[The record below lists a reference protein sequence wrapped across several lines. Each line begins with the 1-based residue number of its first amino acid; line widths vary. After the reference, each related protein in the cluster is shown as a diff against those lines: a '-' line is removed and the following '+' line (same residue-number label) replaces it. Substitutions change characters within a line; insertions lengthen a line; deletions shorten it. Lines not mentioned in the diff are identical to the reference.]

1 MKKIC
6 FICFN
11 IEDMGG
17 ITRVVSNLCREICE
31 DYSVS
36 IISICNTNKEP
47 HYEFS
52 DKIKIYK
59 LNNNPDDRIKNIILK
74 SFFELKTILKSEKFD
89 VIFMEGHYIPPIV
102 LPLRFFTKSKNTTSV
117 MGLDVLYGIVTI
129 ILGCLIIKNPGAIG
143 SLLPIVLG
151 IAIIVSSAN
160 KIQYAFNLK
169 NSDND
174 LWKTT
179 MIISVI
185 GTICGV
191 VLLFNP
197 FAGAVLLMRIV
208 GIFII
213 VYAILDAVST
223 FIIKKNVEEF
233 KNVIESQSA
242 KVKEADIVEE
252 KETDEKV
259 NKKKNTKNVKKGK
272 RKNNNEET

>member
-1 MKKIC
+1 MK
-6 FICFN
+6 
-11 IEDMGG
+11 
-17 ITRVVSNLCREICE
+17 NL
-31 DYSVS
+31 
-36 IISICNTNKEP
+36 
-47 HYEFS
+47 
-52 DKIKIYK
+52 
-59 LNNNPDDRIKNIILK
+59 LK
-74 SFFELKTILKSEKFD
+74 SSIVASILLLVLGILLVFESEATIFTIS
-89 VIFMEGHYIPPIV
+89 YIVGAI
-102 LPLRFFTKSKNTTSV
+102 LICAGAFALIRFFTKSKNATSI

-233 KNVIESQSA
+233 KNVIESA
-242 KVKEADIVEE
+242 RVEEADVVEE
-252 KETDEKV
+252 KETEEKTS
-259 NKKKNTKNVKKGK
+259 KKKKTKKTKN
-272 RKNNNEET
+272 

>member
-1 MKKIC
+1 MK
-6 FICFN
+6 
-11 IEDMGG
+11 
-17 ITRVVSNLCREICE
+17 NL
-31 DYSVS
+31 
-36 IISICNTNKEP
+36 
-47 HYEFS
+47 
-52 DKIKIYK
+52 
-59 LNNNPDDRIKNIILK
+59 LK
-74 SFFELKTILKSEKFD
+74 SSIVASILLLVLGILLVFESEATIFTIS
-89 VIFMEGHYIPPIV
+89 YIVGAI
-102 LPLRFFTKSKNTTSV
+102 LICAGAFALIRFFTKSKNATSV

-233 KNVIESQSA
+233 KNVIESA
-242 KVKEADIVEE
+242 RVEEADVVEE
-252 KETDEKV
+252 KETEEKTS
-259 NKKKNTKNVKKGK
+259 KKKKTKKTKTDDDKK
-272 RKNNNEET
+272 

>member
-1 MKKIC
+1 MK
-6 FICFN
+6 
-11 IEDMGG
+11 
-17 ITRVVSNLCREICE
+17 NL
-31 DYSVS
+31 
-36 IISICNTNKEP
+36 
-47 HYEFS
+47 
-52 DKIKIYK
+52 
-59 LNNNPDDRIKNIILK
+59 LK
-74 SFFELKTILKSEKFD
+74 SSIVASVLLLVLGILLVFESEATIFTIS
-89 VIFMEGHYIPPIV
+89 YIVGAI
-102 LPLRFFTKSKNTTSV
+102 LICAGAFALIRFFTKSKNATSV

-233 KNVIESQSA
+233 KNVIESA
-242 KVKEADIVEE
+242 RVEEADVVEE
-252 KETDEKV
+252 KETEEKTS
-259 NKKKNTKNVKKGK
+259 KKKKTKKTKN
-272 RKNNNEET
+272 

>member
-1 MKKIC
+1 MK
-6 FICFN
+6 
-11 IEDMGG
+11 
-17 ITRVVSNLCREICE
+17 NL
-31 DYSVS
+31 
-36 IISICNTNKEP
+36 
-47 HYEFS
+47 
-52 DKIKIYK
+52 
-59 LNNNPDDRIKNIILK
+59 LK
-74 SFFELKTILKSEKFD
+74 SSIVTSILLLVLGILLVFESEATIFTIS
-89 VIFMEGHYIPPIV
+89 YIVGAI
-102 LPLRFFTKSKNTTSV
+102 LICAGAFALIRFFTKSKNTTSV

-233 KNVIESQSA
+233 KNVIESA
-242 KVKEADIVEE
+242 RVEEADIVEE
-252 KETDEKV
+252 KETDEKA

-272 RKNNNEET
+272 RKNNNEEK

>member
-1 MKKIC
+1 MK
-6 FICFN
+6 
-11 IEDMGG
+11 
-17 ITRVVSNLCREICE
+17 NL
-31 DYSVS
+31 
-36 IISICNTNKEP
+36 
-47 HYEFS
+47 
-52 DKIKIYK
+52 
-59 LNNNPDDRIKNIILK
+59 LK
-74 SFFELKTILKSEKFD
+74 SSIVASILLLVLGILLVFESEATIFTIS
-89 VIFMEGHYIPPIV
+89 YIVGAI
-102 LPLRFFTKSKNTTSV
+102 LICAGAFALIRFFTKSKNATSI

-233 KNVIESQSA
+233 KNVIESA
-242 KVKEADIVEE
+242 RVEEADVVEE
-252 KETDEKV
+252 KETEEKTS
-259 NKKKNTKNVKKGK
+259 KKKKTK
-272 RKNNNEET
+272 KNKN

>member
-1 MKKIC
+1 MK
-6 FICFN
+6 
-11 IEDMGG
+11 
-17 ITRVVSNLCREICE
+17 NL
-31 DYSVS
+31 
-36 IISICNTNKEP
+36 
-47 HYEFS
+47 
-52 DKIKIYK
+52 
-59 LNNNPDDRIKNIILK
+59 LK
-74 SFFELKTILKSEKFD
+74 SSIVTSILLLVLGILLVFESEATIFTIS
-89 VIFMEGHYIPPIV
+89 YIVGAI
-102 LPLRFFTKSKNTTSV
+102 LICAGAFALIRFFTKSKNATSI

-233 KNVIESQSA
+233 KNVIESA
-242 KVKEADIVEE
+242 RVEEADVVEE
-252 KETDEKV
+252 KETEEKTS
-259 NKKKNTKNVKKGK
+259 KKKKTKKTKN
-272 RKNNNEET
+272 

>member
-1 MKKIC
+1 MK
-6 FICFN
+6 
-11 IEDMGG
+11 
-17 ITRVVSNLCREICE
+17 NL
-31 DYSVS
+31 
-36 IISICNTNKEP
+36 
-47 HYEFS
+47 
-52 DKIKIYK
+52 
-59 LNNNPDDRIKNIILK
+59 LK
-74 SFFELKTILKSEKFD
+74 SSIVASILLLVLGILLVFESEATIFTIS
-89 VIFMEGHYIPPIV
+89 YIVGAI
-102 LPLRFFTKSKNTTSV
+102 LICAGAFALIRFFTKSKNATSI

-233 KNVIESQSA
+233 KNVIESA
-242 KVKEADIVEE
+242 RVEEADVVEE
-252 KETDEKV
+252 KETEEKTS
-259 NKKKNTKNVKKGK
+259 KKKKTKKTKTDDDKK
-272 RKNNNEET
+272 